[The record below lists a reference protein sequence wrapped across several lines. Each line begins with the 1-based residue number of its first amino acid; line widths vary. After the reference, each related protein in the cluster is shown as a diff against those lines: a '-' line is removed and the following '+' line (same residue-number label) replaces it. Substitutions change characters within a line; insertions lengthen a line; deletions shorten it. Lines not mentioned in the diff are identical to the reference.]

1 MKFIFTPVQHWSKR
15 TLSDRNKSLW
25 GGWWIESN
33 DFKFLHLGDTGY
45 TKDFLDIKNTLGK
58 ADLVAIPIGAY
69 KPRDIMK
76 FSHLNPEEAVKTFID
91 LEARKAI
98 AMHWGTFILSQ
109 ESVDAPKKDLKMNL
123 EKFGIELE
131 DFFVLKHGETINL
144 K

>member
-1 MKFIFTPVQHWSKR
+1 M
-15 TLSDRNKSLW
+15 
-25 GGWWIESN
+25 
-33 DFKFLHLGDTGY
+33 
-45 TKDFLDIKNTLGK
+45 
-58 ADLVAIPIGAY
+58 
-69 KPRDIMK
+69 
-76 FSHLNPEEAVKTFID
+76 
-91 LEARKAI
+91 EARKAV